1 MEGSVDLV
9 DLLTIRTIVHL
20 GAEEIG
26 SLGKLLV
33 EGGEGGGGKVGGEEE
48 GGRVGGA
55 GGKEEEKGGRM
66 GGERSEEEGE
76 TSASHTH
83 ILNLITVHIN

>member
-33 EGGEGGGGKVGGEEE
+33 EGGEGEEGRWGGERGRKGGRWWRKE
-48 GGRVGGA
+48 GGR
-55 GGKEEEKGGRM
+55 GGKDGRREK
-66 GGERSEEEGE
+66 
-76 TSASHTH
+76 
-83 ILNLITVHIN
+83 

>member
-33 EGGEGGGGKVGGEEE
+33 EGGEGEEGRGRERRRRKGGKW
-48 GGRVGGA
+48 
-55 GGKEEEKGGRM
+55 
-66 GGERSEEEGE
+66 
-76 TSASHTH
+76 
-83 ILNLITVHIN
+83 

>member
-33 EGGEGGGGKVGGEEE
+33 EGRRERGEGWEERE
-48 GGRVGGA
+48 VRR
-55 GGKEEEKGGRM
+55 KER
-66 GGERSEEEGE
+66 E
-76 TSASHTH
+76 TSTSHTH
-83 ILNLITVHIN
+83 THNLYNCAH

>member
-1 MEGSVDLV
+1 MESSVDLV

-33 EGGEGGGGKVGGEEE
+33 EGGEEEE
-48 GGRVGGA
+48 GRWEGR
-55 GGKEEEKGGRM
+55 R
-66 GGERSEEEGE
+66 REEGWEVVEEGRRERGEGWEEREVKRKERE
-76 TSASHTH
+76 TST
-83 ILNLITVHIN
+83 T

>member
-9 DLLTIRTIVHL
+9 DLLTIHTIVHL

-33 EGGEGGGGKVGGEEE
+33 ERREGEEGRWEGRREGGRGGGKVGG
-48 GGRVGGA
+48 R
-55 GGKEEEKGGRM
+55 GGKDGRREK
-66 GGERSEEEGE
+66 
-76 TSASHTH
+76 
-83 ILNLITVHIN
+83 

>member
-26 SLGKLLV
+26 SLGKLLL
-33 EGGEGGGGKVGGEEE
+33 EGGEGEEGRGGGKVGRGRRE
-48 GGRVGGA
+48 GGRGG
-55 GGKEEEKGGRM
+55 GGRKGGRWWRK
-66 GGERSEEEGE
+66 GGGRSEEEGE
-76 TSASHTH
+76 RDKYWSH
-83 ILNLITVHIN
+83 ILNCAH